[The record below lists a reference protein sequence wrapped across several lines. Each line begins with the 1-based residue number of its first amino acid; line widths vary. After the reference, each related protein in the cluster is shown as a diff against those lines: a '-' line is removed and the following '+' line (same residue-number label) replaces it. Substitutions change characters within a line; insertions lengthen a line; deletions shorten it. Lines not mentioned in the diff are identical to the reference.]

1 MVERSSDLWTQALVP
16 NWSYS
21 QQRLQPGY
29 CQLENPHLPKCR
41 QLHWSLECSRVK
53 LQSKRLHR
61 SKKEGRPPI
70 DTSKTS
76 NHEKVGVFI
85 QALGDALPGPQSADP
100 SQRWEYMRGTTL
112 PCLPSARNR
121 ANRQTSRHALTTY
134 KSSPGQCKESAG
146 TVTMAMWKV
155 YMMESSRQLVQLQT
169 NLTCSSEVIQ
179 QLGYKGPL

>member
-112 PCLPSARNR
+112 PCLPSARLVDMPWQHTNPHP
-121 ANRQTSRHALTTY
+121 ASVKNLQALWLW
-134 KSSPGQCKESAG
+134 QCERYIWWNQAG
-146 TVTMAMWKV
+146 NWSNSK
-155 YMMESSRQLVQLQT
+155 Q
-169 NLTCSSEVIQ
+169 I
-179 QLGYKGPL
+179 